1 MVTQEILAQLRRRG
15 ERLTIPRRLV
25 IEILYERGDHLTVQD
40 IQHHLRERQVDLN
53 EATVYRILQWLKDLG
68 LVSQTDLGRSE
79 FVYQWIGD
87 RPHHHLVCLSCGT
100 IIDVDD
106 SVMTSLRD
114 QLRREFGFE
123 PRIDHMAIYGLCANC
138 RRR

>member
-1 MVTQEILAQLRRRG
+1 MVTPEILEQLRQRG
-15 ERLTIPRRLV
+15 ERLTVPRRLV
-25 IEILYERGDHLTVQD
+25 IEILCERGDHLTVQD

-53 EATVYRILQWLKDLG
+53 EATIYRILQWLKDLG

-87 RPHHHLVCLSCGT
+87 RPHHHLVCLSCRT
-100 IIDVDD
+100 VIDVDD
-106 SVMTSLRD
+106 SIMTSLRD

-123 PRIDHMAIYGLCANC
+123 PRIDHMAIYGLCEDC

>member
-1 MVTQEILAQLRRRG
+1 MVTQEILELLRRRG
-15 ERLTIPRRLV
+15 ERLTVPRRLV
-25 IEILYERGDHLTVQD
+25 IEILCERGDHLTVRD
-40 IQHHLRERQVDLN
+40 IQHHLQQRQVDLN

-79 FVYQWIGD
+79 FVYQVIGD
-87 RPHHHLVCLSCGT
+87 HPHHHLVCLSCGT

-106 SVMTSLRD
+106 SIMTSLRD

-138 RRR
+138 RFR